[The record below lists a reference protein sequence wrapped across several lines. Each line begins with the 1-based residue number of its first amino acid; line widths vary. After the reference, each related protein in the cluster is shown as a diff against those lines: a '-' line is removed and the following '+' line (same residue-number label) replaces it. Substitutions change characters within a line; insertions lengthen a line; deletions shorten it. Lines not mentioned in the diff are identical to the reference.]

1 MNNNLILS
9 TNNRMPPITSFEAYK
24 SYAISLPN
32 LTDEEEKDLLIK
44 FKNENSLEAAQKLV
58 LSQLKTVIYV
68 AAKHKGYGLPQEDLV
83 QEGNIGLM
91 KAVKNFD
98 LKNQV
103 RLYTYALIWIKS
115 EIQSYILKNWKI
127 VKIAT
132 TKNLKKL
139 FFGFKSTQ
147 KELLDNGTPK
157 DEVVRNISIKLGVT
171 QDEIK
176 EIQKYFSNDDISI
189 NYEDNE
195 SPIFEIPYLRTP
207 EDEFIEKH
215 DDNFYQDK
223 IQKSL
228 SLLNEKQRE
237 VIKYRFFEENKLTHK
252 EISAKI
258 KVSSERVRQIEQEA
272 LLKLRNLI
280 TK

>member
-1 MNNNLILS
+1 
-9 TNNRMPPITSFEAYK
+9 MPPITSFEAYK

>member
-1 MNNNLILS
+1 MANNLILS
-9 TNNRMPPITSFEAYK
+9 TTHMPPITSFEAYK
-24 SYAISLPN
+24 AYAISIPN
-32 LTDEEEKDLLIK
+32 LTEDEEKNLLSQ
-44 FKNENSLEAAQKLV
+44 FKQQDSLEAAQKLV

-68 AAKHKGYGLPQEDLV
+68 ASKHKGYGLPQEDLV

-98 LKNQV
+98 ISNKV

-157 DEVVRNISIKLGVT
+157 EEVLRNISIKLGVSES
-171 QDEIK
+171 EIS
-176 EIQKYFSNDDISI
+176 EIQTYLNHDDISI
-189 NYEDNE
+189 NNE
-195 SPIFEIPYLRTP
+195 EGDSPIFEIPYFKTP
-207 EDEFIEKH
+207 EDEYEEKH
-215 DDNFYQDK
+215 DNYFYNNK
-223 IQKSL
+223 ISESL
-228 SLLNEKQRE
+228 KLLNDKQRT
-237 VIKYRFFEENKLTHK
+237 VIKYRFFDENKLTHK
-252 EISAKI
+252 EISKKI
-258 KVSSERVRQIEQEA
+258 NVSSERVRQIEQEA

-280 TK
+280 T